1 MQLPKTRA
9 KTSNGTTKPIAIFA
23 PVERPTGSSDVG
35 GDVGEVSFVEDC
47 ALVGRDSVELT
58 APGAAGV
65 FDVDVL
71 EEIAVFEESSCRIS
85 VSVACHRTC
94 ISSTHTVG
102 EVTVATVIVVSEGFS
117 GIGPS
122 ANVEVE

>member
-1 MQLPKTRA
+1 VA
-9 KTSNGTTKPIAIFA
+9 
-23 PVERPTGSSDVG
+23 
-35 GDVGEVSFVEDC
+35 EVPFVDDC
-47 ALVGRDSVELT
+47 ALVGRCGVELT
-58 APGAAGV
+58 APGAAEV
-65 FDVDVL
+65 FDIDVL
-71 EEIAVFEESSCRIS
+71 EEIVVFEESSCRIS

-102 EVTVATVIVVSEGFS
+102 EVMVATLIVVSEGFS